1 MSENVIFFGWNQA
14 IQGREKMSADH
25 FVEFVEFLTGLQKKG
40 TIQSFDPVFLDF
52 HGGDMNGFFLIK
64 GEGKKLE
71 GLTDSE
77 DWIRH
82 TTRASFHLQGFGIV
96 RGVTGDV
103 LNERM
108 QLWTKNIPD

>member
-1 MSENVIFFGWNQA
+1 MSENVIFFGWNQG
-14 IQGREKMSADH
+14 IPGREKMSVDH
-25 FVEFVEFLTGLQKKG
+25 FGEFVEFLTGLQKKG

-71 GLTDSE
+71 ALTDSE

-82 TTRASFHLQGFGIV
+82 TIRASFHLQGFGIV

-108 QLWTKNIPD
+108 QLWSKNIPD